1 MLVITRKPGEGFL
14 IGDDITVRILE
25 DNDGRIRVGIE
36 APKEKKIYREEV
48 YERIRQENE
57 QASRWQAD
65 DWRSLT
71 QQFAK
76 PPKKASSSGTD

>member
-48 YERIRQENE
+48 YERIRQETKHASPR
-57 QASRWQAD
+57 QAVDRLQHWP
-65 DWRSLT
+65 R
-71 QQFAK
+71 
-76 PPKKASSSGTD
+76 

>member
-48 YERIRQENE
+48 YERIRQENKH
-57 QASRWQAD
+57 ASQWQAD
-65 DWRSLT
+65 DWRSLA
-71 QQFAK
+71 QQLVK